1 MLLALAQGEHLVYAA
16 SPRLW
21 ALALL
26 HFGRYNFFTS
36 FLQFTK
42 SMMLFTQDA
51 VLLALE
57 NVILLQV
64 QFTSVQQLP
73 RGIGVLQICGA
84 MFSFLVTDWGFSQQV
99 VLRGAGAH

>member
-64 QFTSVQQLP
+64 QFFCSTAAKRYWGLTDLWSHVQL
-73 RGIGVLQICGA
+73 
-84 MFSFLVTDWGFSQQV
+84 SS
-99 VLRGAGAH
+99 H